1 MRPEVSH
8 LATLGPLPAEQFSL
22 PEIIARHQAALES
35 ISRPVSDEEARTM
48 VSLFGQDSCFGLA
61 WSLLHL
67 IETSPNWP
75 LSDLLS
81 NCSNEWVLRLRDR
94 AVAGGKL

>member
-1 MRPEVSH
+1 
-8 LATLGPLPAEQFSL
+8 
-22 PEIIARHQAALES
+22 
-35 ISRPVSDEEARTM
+35 M

-75 LSDLLS
+75 LSDVLS

>member
-1 MRPEVSH
+1 
-8 LATLGPLPAEQFSL
+8 
-22 PEIIARHQAALES
+22 
-35 ISRPVSDEEARTM
+35 M

-75 LSDLLS
+75 LADVLS
-81 NCSNEWVLRLRDR
+81 NCSNEWAVRLHER
-94 AVAGGKL
+94 AVAEGRL